1 MMTLAEL
8 LDLLT
13 QFLIKS
19 QEYLSTVHGRKS
31 FVRYVGS
38 RLPIK
43 AVRRIRFEYVKEVSR
58 NKYSPP
64 SDEWDSES
72 CDYGSDETFVFT
84 LADIPWLEVS
94 SPEKSW
100 RHRCEMR
107 VQRKPRRKTMYVKPF
122 ITKET
127 TRRDSSMLSLDDSF
141 GSVSSEQY
149 TDPEAMLKISAL
161 EDELAKLRLQIA
173 SIVSQ
178 TTVPEN
184 FDPTFILLFHL
195 GPLEGLE
202 QCIVIQS
209 VFFLMLCLPASIS
222 TPILPALCTSTPVC
236 SPAPP
241 PPPPPPPPPMQA
253 KKMKTVS
260 EIIAENK
267 SKSGRGGSSGST
279 HAKPGGIDMSEVLK
293 GLGTVKLRKIAR
305 SPGGTPVRQVPKS
318 IDNSDPATIIARA
331 LKKKFAHTQSGS
343 PDKENIS
350 RFTPSPKKGRSPMK
364 PSPLKIGPHLLKPSK
379 KKKRLSTPTKGPLM
393 EVNA

>member
-19 QEYLSTVHGRKS
+19 QEYLSAVHGRKS

-58 NKYSPP
+58 NKYSSP

-84 LADIPWLEVS
+84 LADIPWLDVS

-141 GSVSSEQY
+141 GSISSEQY
-149 TDPEAMLKISAL
+149 TDPEAMMKISAL

-178 TTVPEN
+178 TTV
-184 FDPTFILLFHL
+184 
-195 GPLEGLE
+195 
-202 QCIVIQS
+202 
-209 VFFLMLCLPASIS
+209 PASIS

-241 PPPPPPPPPMQA
+241 PPPPPPPPLMQA

-267 SKSGRGGSSGST
+267 SKSGRGGSSSST